1 MGQREQEVTTRAV
14 NGYDE
19 AIIWYNV
26 GMAENGFSAVDK
38 LEAFVMDDENQQR
51 SMKLPARVV
60 VTLRAG
66 GILAAANIVCAI
78 IIAMAYV
85 HVRQPAKTLSVTGQA
100 TKNIQSNLIIWTAQV
115 TGSNANREKAFAI
128 LQSGMKTTLAYLAA
142 RHIPL
147 HNIQVSSISSTANYK
162 RDKQGHLTH
171 TISGWDLR
179 QSVTVT
185 SHQVLHVARV
195 GRQITDLINQGVQ
208 IDSRSPKYI
217 YTKLA
222 SLKLVMLAAA
232 TRDAKD
238 RATQIANNGGARISR
253 LLDASMGVMQ
263 IDPAYSTNVSWQGN
277 DDTTSY
283 KKVVIAVIHADFLLK

>member
-1 MGQREQEVTTRAV
+1 ME
-14 NGYDE
+14 DE
-19 AIIWYNV
+19 
-26 GMAENGFSAVDK
+26 K
-38 LEAFVMDDENQQR
+38 QQR
-51 SMKLPARVV
+51 SMNMPSRVV

-66 GILAAANIVCAI
+66 GILAVANIVCAI

-100 TKNIQSNLIIWTAQV
+100 TKNIKSNFIIWTARV
-115 TGSNANREKAFAI
+115 TGSNANREKAFAT
-128 LQSGMKTTLAYLAA
+128 LQAGMKITLSYLAA
-142 RHIPL
+142 RHIAPRS
-147 HNIQVSSISSTANYK
+147 IQVSSISSTVNYQ
-162 RDKQGHLTH
+162 RDKQGHQTH
-171 TISGWDLR
+171 TISGWDLS

-208 IDSRSPKYI
+208 IDSDAPKYI

-222 SLKLVMLAAA
+222 SLKLAMLAAA

-238 RATQIANNGGARISR
+238 RATQIADNGGSRISR
-253 LLDASMGVMQ
+253 LLDATMGVMQ

-283 KKVVIAVIHADFLLK
+283 KKVVIAVIHAEFLLK